1 MPSIVPDLEYDIFIS
16 YRHNDNLDGWVTDF
30 VSNLAKELKS
40 TLKDSLSIYFDKNP
54 QDGLLETHNVDKSLE
69 GKLKCLIFIPIISQ
83 TYCDPKSFAWQ
94 HEFCAFNR
102 LSNGD
107 APLSSG
113 EGPGL
118 RSFGRDIK
126 LSNGNV
132 ASRILPIKIHDVDA
146 EDKSIIENEIGGVL
160 RAIEFIYKEPGVN
173 RPLKPTDNKNDNQNK
188 TDYRNQVNKI
198 ANAIKEIMVGLKRP
212 SSSLAVDDR
221 KKLSTINPSES
232 DVHDSIAVLPF
243 ANMSSDPEQEYFS
256 DGISEEIINVLAKL
270 PNLKVAGRTSAF
282 TFKGK
287 NEDLRMIGEKLGVK
301 TVLEGS
307 VRKAGARVRITAQ
320 LIDVQNG
327 FHLWSDKYDREMKD
341 IFEIQDEI
349 AKAIVE
355 ELKLHLLA
363 GSTQLSKSKRQNLE
377 AYNCYLKGRFFW
389 NNNRSKEGIERTIKY
404 FEQAIELEPS
414 YALAYLGLAESYAVM
429 ADWGY
434 IQVQKATIKIRAYNS
449 KANEL
454 DSALTNNHFTMLYIS
469 CLEWD
474 WPNAMIEGQKALE
487 HDPKSARVHHMYG
500 FSKMFFG
507 NFKVALEHNNMAR
520 ELDPLAVIFNFA
532 RGIILYMDRQMDEAI
547 LQWRRA
553 LELDDRFAP
562 AYFWIT
568 HCYVHKGMHLEAVEE
583 FKKLLVKN
591 PTTENYVLSI
601 DNIFQQSGIEGFL
614 HWLINIGIE
623 LHVGTYNQA
632 YHKAVCYTLLK
643 DKEKSFECIALAC
656 DQRSFRVSMIKYDP
670 GFDNLHDDPRFDFYV
685 KKVGLD

>member
-1 MPSIVPDLEYDIFIS
+1 MPSIVPDFEYDIFIS

-30 VSNLAKELKS
+30 VLDLEKELKS
-40 TLKDSLSIYFDKNP
+40 TLKDSLFVYFDKNP
-54 QDGLLETHNVDKSLE
+54 HDGLLETHSVNKSLE

-83 TYCDPKSFAWQ
+83 TYCDPKSFAWEY
-94 HEFCAFNR
+94 EFCAFNKLAKDDR
-102 LSNGD
+102 
-107 APLSSG
+107 
-113 EGPGL
+113 
-118 RSFGRDIK
+118 FGRDIK

-132 ASRILPIKIHDVDA
+132 ASRILPIKVHELDV
-146 EDKSIIENEIGGVL
+146 EDKSIIENEMGGVL
-160 RAIEFIYKEPGVN
+160 RAIEFIYKEAGVN
-173 RPLKPTDNKNDNQNK
+173 RSLKSSDNRNDNQNK
-188 TDYRNQVNKI
+188 TEYRNQVNKV
-198 ANAIKEIMVGLKRP
+198 ANAIKEISGALKKP
-212 SSSLAVDDR
+212 VLITANIDQENFKANHND
-221 KKLSTINPSES
+221 KEDAL
-232 DVHDSIAVLPF
+232 DSIAVLPF

-270 PNLKVAGRTSAF
+270 PSLKVAGRTSAF
-282 TFKGK
+282 SFKGK
-287 NEDLRMIGEKLGVK
+287 NEDLRIIGEKLGVK

-307 VRKAGARVRITAQ
+307 VRKAGTRVRITAQ

-327 FHLWSDKYDREMKD
+327 FHLWSEKYDREMKD

-363 GSTQLSKSKRQNLE
+363 GSMQLSKSKRQNLE

-389 NNNRSKEGIERTIKY
+389 NNNRSKEGIERTIQY
-404 FEQAIELEPS
+404 FEQAIELEPT

-434 IQVQKATIKIRAYNS
+434 MQVQKAMVKIRACNS
-449 KANEL
+449 KAHEL
-454 DSALTNNHFTMLYIS
+454 DSTLANNHFILLYIS
-469 CLEWD
+469 CLEWN
-474 WPNAMIEGQKALE
+474 WPNARIEGQKALE

-500 FSKMFFG
+500 FSKMFSG
-507 NFKVALEHNNMAR
+507 NFKEALEHNNMAR

-532 RGIILYMDRQMDEAI
+532 RGLMLYMDRLMDEAV

-591 PTTENYVLSI
+591 PTTENYVPNI
-601 DNIFQQSGIEGFL
+601 DSIFQQSGIEGFL

-623 LHVGTYNQA
+623 LQVGTYNQA
-632 YHKAVCYTLLK
+632 YHKAVCYALLR
-643 DKEKSFECIALAC
+643 DKEKAFECIALAC
-656 DQRSFRVSMIKYDP
+656 DQRSFRVAMIKSDP
-670 GFDNLHDDPRFDFYV
+670 GFDNLHDDPRFDFYI
-685 KKVGLD
+685 KKVGLE